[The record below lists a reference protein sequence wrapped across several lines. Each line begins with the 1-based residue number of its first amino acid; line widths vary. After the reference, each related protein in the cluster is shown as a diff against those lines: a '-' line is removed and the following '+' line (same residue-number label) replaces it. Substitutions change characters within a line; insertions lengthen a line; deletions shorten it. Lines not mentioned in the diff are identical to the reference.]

1 MLCYFF
7 LCCACKSYRLDQQKK
22 QSTKFPKAIK
32 IPPRIEAALS
42 PPEGRKSGA
51 FLPLMNWYEA
61 IRPLL
66 FALPAET
73 AHRLTFRL
81 IKIAQRLGLW
91 QKRPPMTSPISLWGI
106 PFPHRLGLA
115 AGLDKDGELLPFW
128 AHLGFAFVEV
138 GTVTPRPQPGNP
150 KPRLFRIPKD
160 YALLNRYLSLSLR
173 IFSY

>member
-1 MLCYFF
+1 
-7 LCCACKSYRLDQQKK
+7 
-22 QSTKFPKAIK
+22 
-32 IPPRIEAALS
+32 
-42 PPEGRKSGA
+42 
-51 FLPLMNWYEA
+51 MNWYEA

-91 QKRPPMTSPISLWGI
+91 QKRPPTTSPISLWGI

-150 KPRLFRIPKD
+150 KPRLFRISKD
-160 YALLNRYLSLSLR
+160 YALLNRMGFNNAGAVQIAQNLEKRPPGLIVGINIGKIKKPPSKKPTKTTNKPLRYFTPMEIFSLSM
-173 IFSY
+173 